1 MLLNSTHD
9 LAAWVLKASTGAKN
23 VSITTHMT
31 GALSD
36 TFGAFVQA
44 LDRERYI
51 TAFWRRV
58 GDTDGLPVWRWELH
72 RMKRKALRN
81 NLADLL
87 AQAASESANREDLGD
102 DEQYA

>member
-23 VSITTHMT
+23 VSITTPTT
-31 GALSD
+31 GALPD

-51 TAFWRRV
+51 AAFWRRV
-58 GDTDGLPVWRWELH
+58 TDTEGLPLWRWELH

-81 NLADLL
+81 NLSDLL
-87 AQAASESANREDLGD
+87 AQAARESVNREDMSD
-102 DEQYA
+102 DD

>member
-1 MLLNSTHD
+1 MILNSTHD

-23 VSITTHMT
+23 VSITTPAT
-31 GALSD
+31 GGLPD

-51 TAFWRRV
+51 AAFWRRV
-58 GDTDGLPVWRWELH
+58 TDTEGLPVWRWELH

-87 AQAASESANREDLGD
+87 AQAARESVNREELGD
-102 DEQYA
+102 DD

>member
-1 MLLNSTHD
+1 MILNSTHD
-9 LAAWVLKASTGAKN
+9 LAAWVLKAPTGAKN
-23 VSITTHMT
+23 MSITTHMT
-31 GALSD
+31 GALPEA
-36 TFGAFVQA
+36 FGAFVQA

-72 RMKRKALRN
+72 RMKRRALRN

-87 AQAASESANREDLGD
+87 AQATRDAKSREDSSND
-102 DEQYA
+102 DD